1 METIQTLNYGS
12 MQYQQLREKF
22 AESCGKHLKFVT
34 DFPES
39 TDRIGTLLL
48 KDGNFF
54 VILGLFHEM
63 WSMIIL
69 KNKDLPRDLHLQS
82 YYAMFKSM
90 IEKNLTNFEK
100 TFNPIP
106 EDEEPASQNDSIS
119 SFKRDRKVYEET
131 TRSST
136 RTDVQI
142 LLEQVKAEIQ
152 KAEFEE
158 NRFKSLENTV
168 AEFKLK
174 IQ

>member
-1 METIQTLNYGS
+1 
-12 MQYQQLREKF
+12 
-22 AESCGKHLKFVT
+22 
-34 DFPES
+34 
-39 TDRIGTLLL
+39 
-48 KDGNFF
+48 
-54 VILGLFHEM
+54 M